1 MTFNNSKLLLAILS
15 LVSIMLLAVL
25 ILGTYNIQLKNKE
38 AFALLN
44 LANEAAET
52 KILSQSVR
60 MIQKNAT
67 EDIAAFD
74 SLTLSGDN
82 LVPLIEDI
90 EGAGQT
96 LGLDTKIVSVGKI
109 EDKKSVEP
117 DIIRI
122 VMETQGSWAPTLSFL
137 RAIESLPH
145 RVMID
150 ESILSRDEIGPAGNG
165 ASWRLKIVLSL
176 YSFD

>member
-1 MTFNNSKLLLAILS
+1 MIFKNSKLLLTILS
-15 LVSIMLLAVL
+15 LISIILLAVL

-38 AFALLN
+38 ASELLN
-44 LANEAAET
+44 LADEAAEA
-52 KILSQSVR
+52 KILSQSIR
-60 MIQKNAT
+60 MMQSNSA
-67 EDIAAFD
+67 EDIAAFG

-82 LVPLIEDI
+82 LVPLIESI

-122 VMETQGSWAPTLSFL
+122 VMETQGPWASTLSFL

-150 ESILSRDEIGPAGNG
+150 ESSLSRDEVG
-165 ASWRLKIVLSL
+165 WRLKIVLSL

>member
-60 MIQKNAT
+60 MIQKNAA

-137 RAIESLPH
+137 RAIESLP
-145 RVMID
+145 
-150 ESILSRDEIGPAGNG
+150 
-165 ASWRLKIVLSL
+165 
-176 YSFD
+176 